1 MKKVLAKC
9 NNCNAVKWMLKT
21 RGGIRCTRD
30 GRHCGTM
37 RIVRYP
43 EIEYPE
49 LVY

>member
-9 NNCNAVKWMLKT
+9 NNCSKVAWMLKT
-21 RGGIRCTRD
+21 RGGIRCTVNRT
-30 GRHCGTM
+30 HCGTM

-49 LVY
+49 LVN